1 MQFDLERNILR
12 LLSRYLLWPNL
23 PDTFL
28 TYAAAWPRAS
38 PAHGLL
44 SIPHTMAV
52 LLGFPA
58 DVLKGCSTSIGFS
71 RGTLGISVETWQQ
84 VVRCP
89 QEGGWHQM
97 LIQNRCGQ

>member
-1 MQFDLERNILR
+1 
-12 LLSRYLLWPNL
+12 
-23 PDTFL
+23 
-28 TYAAAWPRAS
+28 
-38 PAHGLL
+38 
-44 SIPHTMAV
+44 MAV